1 MTELD
6 FDELDKAVNS
16 LMAEN
21 DTTEKLPQTPDA
33 SNVSQPSSDAP
44 IPPVTPSP
52 ALKRGRFMDI
62 VAPSSNVRTAPV
74 AVKREAASVTPPTID
89 EAVTDDVAPVELS
102 ESEPEELVAPIA
114 NDVVAQPASPEDVV
128 EDVSVSAQVDTAPE
142 DPTAPEAE
150 PSVES
155 TSSDEPLISPFLA
168 DAKVE
173 KRPLGGDGTMTPEAE
188 LSETPVVEPV
198 MNDESPVEVAGT
210 AEEKPEPGDGG
221 TIEPIPV
228 PDELH
233 EDVVAIESSEVMHED
248 VPSVDSEPTIAPEPS
263 VVEPAPVDQQPP
275 AGGSIM
281 QQYDE
286 QPSSGDQTNGAIYD
300 TSTYHQPLEAATPK
314 KKSSVL
320 TWILWTLVLLILGA
334 TAGAA
339 WFYFTTQ

>member
-16 LMAEN
+16 LMAES
-21 DTTEKLPQTPDA
+21 DTAEKLPQTAATPDVA
-33 SNVSQPSSDAP
+33 QPSST
-44 IPPVTPSP
+44 TPSTPTASSP

-62 VAPSSNVRTAPV
+62 VAPGSTVRTAPV
-74 AVKREAASVTPPTID
+74 AVKREAAEVTPPTVD
-89 EAVTDDVAPVELS
+89 EAITSDVPPIDMPEAVPEPSPSIVDDVSIEPTSAEDMAEGAAPSSELDMTS
-102 ESEPEELVAPIA
+102 EHLETPPMDSSAEQAVA
-114 NDVVAQPASPEDVV
+114 DQPL
-128 EDVSVSAQVDTAPE
+128 T
-142 DPTAPEAE
+142 
-150 PSVES
+150 
-155 TSSDEPLISPFLA
+155 SPFLA

-173 KRPLGGDGTMTPEAE
+173 KRPLGGDNTTTVELEASEASANE
-188 LSETPVVEPV
+188 LSVDGDTSEPKEI
-198 MNDESPVEVAGT
+198 D
-210 AEEKPEPGDGG
+210 EEKPVLGDGG
-221 TIEPIPV
+221 TVEPIPL

-233 EDVVAIESSEVMHED
+233 EDVVAIESSEVMHD
-248 VPSVDSEPTIAPEPS
+248 DAPVADSEPTMEPQPATAEPTT
-263 VVEPAPVDQQPP
+263 VEQQTPV
-275 AGGSIM
+275 GGSIT

-300 TSTYHQPLEAATPK
+300 TSTYHQPLETAASK

>member
-21 DTTEKLPQTPDA
+21 DTTDQPAQSSGTSSASQSPSDTPA
-33 SNVSQPSSDAP
+33 SSA
-44 IPPVTPSP
+44 IPSP

-62 VAPSSNVRTAPV
+62 VAPSSTVRSAPV
-74 AVKREAASVTPPTID
+74 VVKREAAEVTPPTIE
-89 EAVTDDVAPVELS
+89 EAVTADATPIETPEPAPELAEPAVDDTVAEPVVTDEVTEDVAAPTETDMPSDDVTPVVAEAPVE
-102 ESEPEELVAPIA
+102 
-114 NDVVAQPASPEDVV
+114 
-128 EDVSVSAQVDTAPE
+128 
-142 DPTAPEAE
+142 PTP
-150 PSVES
+150 
-155 TSSDEPLISPFLA
+155 TDEPLSSPFLA

-173 KRPLGGDGTMTPEAE
+173 KRPLGGDGTGLVDTEPTEASAFE
-188 LSETPVVEPV
+188 EPV
-198 MNDESPVEVAGT
+198 DPAPAEPTEVV
-210 AEEKPEPGDGG
+210 EEKPESGDAG

-233 EDVVAIESSEVMHED
+233 EDVVAIESSEVMHEETPAAEVEVAGE
-248 VPSVDSEPTIAPEPS
+248 VPSPADEPS
-263 VVEPAPVDQQPP
+263 SVVDQQP
-275 AGGSIM
+275 ATGGSIM

-286 QPSSGDQTNGAIYD
+286 QPSSGDQTNGAIFD